1 MLGGDA
7 QKPLGRGNET
17 KTFLVTIFPRWVLPM
32 AKRDANFAKIP
43 LFLVLFWGGGPPQS
57 PQSSAPL
64 PTRPTTP
71 RSGGGLILSRPGLNC
86 TRLAALEKGEK

>member
-7 QKPLGRGNET
+7 QKPLERGNET

-43 LFLVLFWGGGPPQS
+43 LFLVSFWGGGPPPNPRS
-57 PQSSAPL
+57 PL
-64 PTRPTTP
+64 PRSPPAP
-71 RSGGGLILSRPGLNC
+71 RL
-86 TRLAALEKGEK
+86 LAPAVASSFPVLA